1 MAELAPLVGRD
12 DERRL
17 LVDALTR
24 CRAGQGG
31 VVLVSGEA
39 GVGKT
44 RLVSEVLGR
53 WDGDV
58 LAATATPGGAP
69 YDVLDSALACAVGA
83 RRQDRDTDA
92 ARVVTEALRATTR
105 IRPTVVVLEDLHL
118 ADAAS
123 MEVLV
128 ALAQAPPSELLVLG
142 IYRSDGLPRSS
153 PIRVLR
159 TELRR
164 ARRLVDVAL
173 RTLTEAQTG
182 ELLADLLGTS
192 PSARLVEVVHG
203 RTEGL
208 PFFVEELVWALR
220 DAGCLTERA
229 GAVELDEGA
238 GLPLPESVTDAV
250 LSRTAQLR
258 ADHGAAV
265 QCAVALGVRVDLP
278 ALAELAGP
286 AEADRLIDEGLLV
299 ELDGGLAV
307 FRHALVREALY
318 RSIPWSRRR
327 ALHHDVAEL
336 LTDHGAPPAV
346 VAEHWLDA
354 HEPAKARPLLVA
366 AAEALCATHAYR
378 DAADLAHRALAL
390 WPDGDD
396 PAGRL
401 TVLEGLGECAER
413 SADPRT
419 AAEVWAEVAEG
430 CRGTDV
436 GRAALAHRR
445 AANAAE
451 LAGDLSRTAAERASA
466 AEAFEQAARPAEAA
480 EQRLAL
486 CAQLRSAGRL
496 SEALHESVAATGAA
510 RRAARRDLE
519 AHALVLEG
527 AVRAALGGGQRA
539 VQFARAGLELAVSEQ
554 VTGLAAEAQYG
565 LAEALEY
572 AADYAGAVHAY
583 ESAYELCRADG
594 LEEFAAICFVCMS
607 PAARLM
613 GEWDRTLTVCADVLA
628 DDGVTTMARRVAEEE
643 SGLIAVLR
651 GERRGMRGPL
661 RRAADFGRAQ
671 GIFGLEVGATW
682 GLAMA
687 ADLDGDADT
696 AVTTARRLMERCRDT
711 EECHYALP
719 ALRWAA
725 TFLAAQGDAA
735 GVAACHR
742 MTADKATRNGS
753 SKVLSALAH
762 VGGELAAVDG
772 DAAAA
777 RASFGRSVEL
787 LADITAP
794 YEEAHARLRVGQL
807 CAVLGDRAAAVPAIS
822 SAYRTARRLLAR
834 PLARR
839 CATALAELGEPVE
852 QRLGRLAARGMEPNG
867 LTRREAE
874 VLQRLA
880 HGRTNR
886 EIAGELFLSTRTV
899 DMHVRN
905 VFSKLDCSSRA
916 AAVRRAVQRGLIAV
930 R

>member
-1 MAELAPLVGRD
+1 MVGRD
-12 DERRL
+12 DERRM

-31 VVLVSGEA
+31 VVLVSGES
-39 GVGKT
+39 GVGKS
-44 RLVSEVLGR
+44 RLVSEALDR
-53 WDGDV
+53 WDGG
-58 LAATATPGGAP
+58 LLRATARPGPVP
-69 YDVLDSALACAVGA
+69 YAVLSSALECTVGD
-83 RRQDRDTDA
+83 RHQDRDMDA
-92 ARVVTEALRATTR
+92 AQVFTAALSALGRT
-105 IRPTVVVLEDLHL
+105 RPTVVVLEDLHL

-123 MEVLV
+123 MELLVVLAEGLPSDPVLV
-128 ALAQAPPSELLVLG
+128 VG
-142 IYRSDGLPRSS
+142 TYRSDGLPRSH
-153 PIRVLR
+153 PIRALR

-164 ARRLVDVAL
+164 VRRLVDIAL
-173 RTLTEAQTG
+173 RPLTQVQTG
-182 ELLADLLGTS
+182 ELLAGLLGS
-192 PSARLVEVVHG
+192 PPCTRLVEVVHE

-208 PFFVEELVWALR
+208 PFFVEEVLWALR
-220 DAGCLTERA
+220 DAGRLAERA
-229 GAVELDEGA
+229 GAVELAEGA
-238 GLPLPESVTDAV
+238 GLPLPASVTDAV

-265 QCAVALGVRVDLP
+265 EWAVALGVRVDLP

-286 AEADRLIDEGLLV
+286 AEVDPLIDEGLLLEV
-299 ELDGGLAV
+299 DGRLGV
-307 FRHALVREALY
+307 FRHALVREALH

-327 ALHHDVAEL
+327 ALHHDVAEF
-336 LTDHGAPPAV
+336 LTGRGAPPAV
-346 VAEHWLDA
+346 VAEHWIAA

-366 AAEALCATHAYR
+366 AAEALCAARAYR
-378 DAADLAHRALAL
+378 DAADLARRALAL

-401 TVLEGLGECAER
+401 MVLEELGECAEL

-419 AAEVWAEVAEG
+419 AADVWAEVAEV
-430 CRGTDV
+430 CRVTDV

-451 LAGDLSRTAAERASA
+451 LAGDAGRTAGERASA
-466 AEAFEQAARPAEAA
+466 AGAFERAAMPAEAA

-496 SEALHESVAATGAA
+496 SEALHESLAATAAA

-527 AVRAALGGGQRA
+527 AVRAALGGGRRA
-539 VQFARAGLELAVSEQ
+539 VEIARSGLELAVSEQ

-572 AADYAGAVHAY
+572 AADYASAVHAY

-594 LEEFAAICFVCMS
+594 LADFASICFVCMS

-613 GEWDRTLTVCADVLA
+613 GEWDRTVAVCAGVLA

-651 GERRGMRGPL
+651 GERRGARGPL

-687 ADLDGDADT
+687 ADLDDDADT
-696 AVTTARRLMERCRDT
+696 AATTTTNLLERCGDT

-719 ALRWAA
+719 VLRWAA
-725 TFLAAQGDAA
+725 TFLAARGDAA

-742 MTADKATRNGS
+742 ITADKATRNGS

-762 VGGELAAVDG
+762 VGGELAAVEG
-772 DAAAA
+772 DTASA
-777 RASFGRSVEL
+777 RRSFARSVEL
-787 LADITAP
+787 LTDITAP
-794 YEEAHARLRVGQL
+794 YEEAHARLRAGQMS
-807 CAVLGDRAAAVPAIS
+807 AVLGDRAAAVPAIG

-852 QRLGRLAARGMEPNG
+852 QRLGRLAARGMAPTA
-867 LTRREAE
+867 LTRREEE
-874 VLQRLA
+874 VLQRVA
-880 HGRTNR
+880 EGRTNR
-886 EIAGELFLSTRTV
+886 EIADELFLSTRTV

-905 VFSKLDCSSRA
+905 VFTKLDCSTRA
-916 AAVRRAVQRGLIAV
+916 AAVRQAVKRGLIPAG
-930 R
+930 